1 MSNLDE
7 TVRSFLGA
15 SCLALDDQDYPTFLQ
30 HCDEGFHYQVKA
42 YSDELGKEMVWLEHD
57 RKGFES
63 LLSMIPNHV
72 RMQGRFSRQVVP
84 SKWTS
89 GSDGIEVTSHLSMF
103 HTQRGRRHA
112 PAAGGPLHR
121 PPDAARERHAPA
133 HATRRAT
140 RHEKPGPGHPRA
152 HLSAMKEQ
160 SNAV

>member
-1 MSNLDE
+1 MTNLDE
-7 TVRSFLGA
+7 TVRSFLGE
-15 SCLALDDQDYPTFLQ
+15 SSLALDDQDYPQFLQ
-30 HCDEGFHYQVKA
+30 HCDDGFHYQVKA

-103 HTQRGRRHA
+103 HTNEDGDTRLLLVGRYIDRLTPRENGAPLLTQRVVQ
-112 PAAGGPLHR
+112 L
-121 PPDAARERHAPA
+121 D
-133 HATRRAT
+133 TRNLAQGI
-140 RHEKPGPGHPRA
+140 HVPI
-152 HLSAMKEQ
+152 
-160 SNAV
+160 